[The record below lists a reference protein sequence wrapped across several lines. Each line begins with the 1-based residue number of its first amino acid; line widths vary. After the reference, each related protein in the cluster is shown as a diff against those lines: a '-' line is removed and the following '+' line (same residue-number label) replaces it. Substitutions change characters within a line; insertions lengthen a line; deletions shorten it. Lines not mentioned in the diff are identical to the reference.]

1 VGERAVNTVYRKLYK
16 FWDVNYAL
24 HRQATNVIRYRSVL
38 NPRELEEVEHA
49 LESSVWR
56 KYL

>member
-1 VGERAVNTVYRKLYK
+1 MNTVYRKLYK